1 MTSWS
6 WAGGRSRS
14 PTRRRSRAWRHW
26 RARPTGS
33 TRGCWP
39 SWPAATWSQRSGCRR
54 RRFELSGSGP
64 AGGCTWSVTGSRS
77 RTGCMPRCWPS
88 GGRVGPRT
96 CSARAVERCWP
107 AWGCPNRGRGP
118 RPRRSRS
125 STTWTPRS
133 AAASGSFAGS
143 APTSL
148 CAAAHVSPWHRLG
161 LGYTI
166 AAELG
171 DIGRFPSP
179 KKLVG
184 YTGLCPRVY
193 QSGGRDHRGPLARN
207 GPTYLRWALVEAA
220 VHAAHHP
227 GYRGHYQRTKTRLG
241 AQRGP
246 AVARVEVARK
256 LTEVIWHMLTK
267 QVPFAPA
274 RSQDPLVA

>member
-1 MTSWS
+1 MGGDHVR
-6 WAGGRSRS
+6 GGRAHRRPGRPDRRLRAGAS
-14 PTRRRSRAWRHW
+14 PARR
-26 RARPTGS
+26 
-33 TRGCWP
+33 
-39 SWPAATWSQRSGCRR
+39 
-54 RRFELSGSGP
+54 
-64 AGGCTWSVTGSRS
+64 
-77 RTGCMPRCWPS
+77 
-88 GGRVGPRT
+88 
-96 CSARAVERCWP
+96 
-107 AWGCPNRGRGP
+107 
-118 RPRRSRS
+118 RPRR
-125 STTWTPRS
+125 
-133 AAASGSFAGS
+133 G
-143 APTSL
+143 
-148 CAAAHVSPWHRLG
+148 AAAHVSPWHRLG

-193 QSGGRDHRGPLARN
+193 QSGGRDHRRPLARN

-220 VHAAHHP
+220 VHTAHHP
-227 GYRGHYQRTKTRLG
+227 AYRGHYQRTKTRLG

-256 LTEVIWHMLTK
+256 LTEAIWHMLTK